1 MAFGGCAEQTT
12 TAPIPGCATL
22 VARRGMGEGYRCVAA
37 SLAGFVQQV
46 AVSYVANK
54 YWFYVAGAV
63 PEGKD
68 LAAVDAKFI
77 KLYELSISKYVRCR
91 RRKAGEAGVQ
101 YIRLGRFF
109 LILATH
115 GEHLFF
121 VREKTMIRDV
131 RRCPIKVG
139 GYAIGYRSGRV
150 SVRIE
155 KTEYRWVKDA
165 FVKRSLNAK
174 ERLEAA
180 FAKLPYE
187 PYGPVRSQ
195 LLAVLRAVN
204 RRRSAAGLPPIEH
217 SCVRMS
223 RRIMRPFA

>member
-1 MAFGGCAEQTT
+1 MGGD
-12 TAPIPGCATL
+12 
-22 VARRGMGEGYRCVAA
+22 YRCVAA

-54 YWFYVAGAV
+54 YWFFVAGAV

-68 LAAVDAKFI
+68 VATVDAKFVR
-77 KLYELSISKYVRCR
+77 LYELSMSKYVRCR
-91 RRKAGEAGVQ
+91 RRRAGEAAVQ

-121 VREKTMIRDV
+121 VREKAMIRDV

-155 KTEYRWVKDA
+155 KTEYRVLKDA
-165 FVKRSLNAK
+165 FVRRALNAK

-180 FAKLPYE
+180 FSKLPYE

-204 RRRSAAGLPPIEH
+204 CRRVVAGLPPLDR
-217 SCVRMS
+217 SCVRLS
-223 RRIMRPFA
+223 RRIVRPFA

>member
-1 MAFGGCAEQTT
+1 M
-12 TAPIPGCATL
+12 
-22 VARRGMGEGYRCVAA
+22 AA
-37 SLAGFVQQV
+37 SLAGLVQQV
-46 AVSYVANK
+46 AVSYVRNG

-68 LAAVDAKFI
+68 VLAVDAKFI
-77 KLYELSISKYVRCR
+77 KLYQLSISKYVRCR

-121 VREKTMIRDV
+121 VRERSVIRDV
-131 RRCPIKVG
+131 RRCPIRVG
-139 GYAIGYRSGRV
+139 GYAISFRNNKV

-155 KTEYRWVKDA
+155 QTEYRVLKDA
-165 FVKRSLNAK
+165 FTKRALNAK
-174 ERLEAA
+174 HRLEAA
-180 FAKLPYE
+180 FANLPYE
-187 PYGPVRSQ
+187 PYAPVRSQ

-204 RRRSAAGLPPIEH
+204 NRRAVAGIPLLDRSCIRL
-217 SCVRMS
+217 S
-223 RRIMRPFA
+223 RRIVRPFSG

>member
-1 MAFGGCAEQTT
+1 
-12 TAPIPGCATL
+12 
-22 VARRGMGEGYRCVAA
+22 MGEAYRCVAA
-37 SLAGFVQQV
+37 SLAGLIQQV
-46 AVSYVANK
+46 AVSYVSNR

-68 LAAVDAKFI
+68 LRAVDEKFI
-77 KLYELSISKYVRCR
+77 KLYQLSISKYVRCR
-91 RRKAGEAGVQ
+91 RRKSGEAGVQ

-131 RRCPIKVG
+131 RRSPIRVG
-139 GYAIGYRSGRV
+139 GYSIGYRSGRV

-155 KTEYRWVKDA
+155 KTEYRLLKEA
-165 FVKRSLNAK
+165 FIKRALNSK

-180 FAKLPYE
+180 FSKLPFE
-187 PYGPVRSQ
+187 PYAPIRSQ
-195 LLAVLRAVN
+195 LFSVLRAVN
-204 RRRSAAGLPPIEH
+204 RRRSVAGLPSI
-217 SCVRMS
+217 SSGCIRLS
-223 RRIMRPFA
+223 RRIVRPFSG

>member
-1 MAFGGCAEQTT
+1 
-12 TAPIPGCATL
+12 
-22 VARRGMGEGYRCVAA
+22 MGEGYRCVAA

-54 YWFYVAGAV
+54 YWFFVAGAV

-68 LAAVDAKFI
+68 VAALDAKFV
-77 KLYELSISKYVRCR
+77 KLYGLSVSKYVRCR
-91 RRKAGEAGVQ
+91 RRKAGEAAVQ

-121 VREKTMIRDV
+121 VRERSLIRDV

-155 KTEYRWVKDA
+155 KSEYRLLKDA
-165 FVKRSLNAK
+165 FVKRALNAK

-180 FAKLPYE
+180 FSKLPYE

-195 LLAVLRAVN
+195 LLGVLRAVN
-204 RRRSAAGLPPIEH
+204 RRRLVAGLPPVGR
-217 SCVRMS
+217 SCVRTN
-223 RRIMRPFA
+223 RRIVRPFA

>member
-1 MAFGGCAEQTT
+1 MGGD
-12 TAPIPGCATL
+12 
-22 VARRGMGEGYRCVAA
+22 YRCVAS
-37 SLAGFVQQV
+37 SLAGLVQQV
-46 AVSYVANK
+46 SVSYVGNG

-63 PEGKD
+63 PEGKC
-68 LAAVDAKFI
+68 LTTVDEKFV
-77 KLYELSISKYVRCR
+77 KLYNLSISKYVRCR

-131 RRCPIKVG
+131 RRSPIKVG
-139 GYAIGYRSGRV
+139 GYAISFRSGRV

-155 KTEYRWVKDA
+155 RVEYRFLKDA

-180 FAKLPYE
+180 FRKLPYE
-187 PYGPVRSQ
+187 PYAPVRSQ
-195 LLAVLRAVN
+195 LLAVFRAVN
-204 RRRSAAGLPPIEH
+204 QRRAVAGLPQLERG
-217 SCVRMS
+217 CVRSM
-223 RRIMRPFA
+223 RRIVRPFL

>member
-1 MAFGGCAEQTT
+1 
-12 TAPIPGCATL
+12 
-22 VARRGMGEGYRCVAA
+22 MGEEYRCVAA

-46 AVSYVANK
+46 AVSYVRNG

-68 LAAVDAKFI
+68 LRCVDEKFI
-77 KLYELSISKYVRCR
+77 KLYQLSISKYVRCR
-91 RRKAGEAGVQ
+91 RRKVGQAGVQ

-121 VREKTMIRDV
+121 VRERTMIKDV
-131 RRCPIKVG
+131 RRCPIRVG

-150 SVRIE
+150 SVRIDR
-155 KTEYRWVKDA
+155 TEYRVLKDA
-165 FVKRSLNAK
+165 FAKRALNSK

-187 PYGPVRSQ
+187 PYAPVRSQ
-195 LLAVLRAVN
+195 LLAVLRAIN
-204 RRRSAAGLPPIEH
+204 RRRAVAGLPALDRT
-217 SCVRMS
+217 CVRLS
-223 RRIMRPFA
+223 RRIVKPFA